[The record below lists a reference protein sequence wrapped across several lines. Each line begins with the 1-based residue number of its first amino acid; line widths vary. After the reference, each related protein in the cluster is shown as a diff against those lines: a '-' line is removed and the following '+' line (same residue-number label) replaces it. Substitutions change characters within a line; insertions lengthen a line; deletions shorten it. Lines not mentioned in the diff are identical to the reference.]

1 MNTDTRTQPTGKGK
15 RRLSKKARRRR
26 QIRRIVFAVE
36 AILLVVL
43 VGALFIYSKMDKLKP
58 SEINSEE
65 KENIIVNE
73 DIISES
79 IAGYTNIAL
88 FGVDTRVAGNLGK
101 GNHSDTIIIASIND
115 ETKEIKLVSVYRDTY
130 LNQADDSYNKATQA
144 YYRGG
149 PEQAI
154 NMLNM
159 NLDLDIT
166 EYVTVDFAALTSTI
180 DALGGITIDVTEA
193 EIEHLNNYTVET
205 SKVTGVKTEKL
216 THTGEQLLDGVQAT
230 SYARI
235 RYTAG
240 DDYKRTERQRLV
252 ISKIMEKAKKADLA
266 TLNKIIDDVFPQVS
280 TSISLKQIL
289 ELAGDTFSYEL
300 GETTGFPFNKT
311 PMEVGRKGSCVIPNG
326 LEGNVTLLHEFL
338 FQESEYQPT
347 DTVQKISSKISN
359 DTGITATASNEIDE
373 NSSNE

>member
-1 MNTDTRTQPTGKGK
+1 MNTDTRKTQPTGKGK

-26 QIRRIVFAVE
+26 QIRRVIFAVE

-43 VGALFIYSKMDKLKP
+43 VGVLVIYSKTDKLKP
-58 SEINSEE
+58 SEIKEE
-65 KENIIVNE
+65 DIIVNE

-79 IAGYTNIAL
+79 IGGYTNIAL
-88 FGVDTRVAGNLGK
+88 FGVDTRTAGNLGK
-101 GNHSDTIIIASIND
+101 GNHSDTIIIASINN

-130 LNQADDSYNKATQA
+130 LNQSDDTYNKATQA
-144 YYRGG
+144 YYKGG

-193 EIEHLNNYTVET
+193 EIDHLNNYTVET

-252 ISKIMEKAKKADLA
+252 ISKIMEKAKTADLA

-280 TSISLKQIL
+280 TSISLTQIL
-289 ELAGDTFSYEL
+289 GLAKDAMSYEL
-300 GETTGFPFNKT
+300 GETAGFPFNKT
-311 PMEVGRKGSCVIPNG
+311 PMEVGSKGSCVIPNG
-326 LEGNVTLLHEFL
+326 LDGNVTLLHEFL
-338 FQESEYQPT
+338 FQESGYEPT
-347 DTVQKISSKISN
+347 DTVQKISAKISN
-359 DTGITATASNEIDE
+359 DTGITATASNETGE